1 MNEIYS
7 QFIKLKTDVTF
18 QDIKL
23 FIYMIDAVI
32 IQLLSSDGAMDRE
45 RVLDCF
51 LINYGCKY
59 LSRMS
64 E

>member
-23 FIYMIDAVI
+23 FIYMIEGAI
-32 IQLLSSDGAMDRE
+32 I
-45 RVLDCF
+45 
-51 LINYGCKY
+51 
-59 LSRMS
+59 
-64 E
+64 